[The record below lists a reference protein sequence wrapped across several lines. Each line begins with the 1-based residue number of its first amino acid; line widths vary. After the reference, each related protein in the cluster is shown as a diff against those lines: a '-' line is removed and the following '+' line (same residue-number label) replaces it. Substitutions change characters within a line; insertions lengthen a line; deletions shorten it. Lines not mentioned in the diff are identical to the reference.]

1 MGAYLLD
8 WFQMFFRWFHVIAGV
23 AWIGA
28 SFYFVWLDMSLREP
42 PDWKKKKGISGDLW
56 AVHGGGF
63 YEIAKYKLEPESMP
77 TTLHWFKWEA
87 YTTWLT
93 GMAMLSFVYYFNATA
108 YLIDPSKVAFG
119 SSTVAIATSLLFLF
133 GNYFIYE
140 AIVRSRLGKNAAIFS
155 FLIFFL
161 MVVDAWLAYQLFSD
175 RAAFIHVG
183 AILGT
188 IMVGNVFFGIMP
200 AQRALVQCV
209 RDGIKPGKEVADLA
223 LMAKNRSL
231 MNNYF
236 TLPLIFT
243 MISNHYP
250 MTYSHEHGWL
260 VLVFVGIITAIA
272 RHYFNLKHR
281 GIKSPRYLVIPAILT
296 VLLII
301 WMRPEPIEPLPATS
315 TASSSP
321 SAQTANSANETADS
335 VASPTTSVNP
345 PSTVDSTSEGAAQT
359 DKNTANG
366 ATVAATAAAT
376 EGAQAVSASASQDDA
391 IMTIVH
397 TRCSTCHAAQPTQAG
412 FNAPPAG
419 IILNSP
425 EDLKMHQAKI
435 VTAVQS
441 KYMPLGNLTK
451 ITDEE
456 RAQLISYVSGL

>member
-8 WFQMFFRWFHVIAGV
+8 WLQLFFRWFHVIAGV

-28 SFYFVWLDMSLREP
+28 SFYFVWLDLSLQKP
-42 PDWKKKKGISGDLW
+42 PEWKKDKGISGDLW

-93 GMAMLSFVYYFNATA
+93 GIAMLTVVYYFNATA
-108 YLIDPSKVAFG
+108 YLIDPSKVAF
-119 SSTVAIATSLLFLF
+119 SSTTVAVATSLLFLF

-140 AIVRSRLGKNAAIFS
+140 AIVRSRLGKNALIFS
-155 FLIFFL
+155 VLIFIL
-161 MVVDAWLAYQLFSD
+161 MVVDTWLAYQLFSD
-175 RAAFIHVG
+175 RAAYIHVG

-188 IMVGNVFFGIMP
+188 IMAGNVFFGIMP

-209 RDGIKPGKEVADLA
+209 RDGVKPGKEVAELA

-236 TLPLIFT
+236 TLPLIFI

-260 VLVFVGIITAIA
+260 VLVFIGIITATV

-281 GIKSPRYLVIPAILT
+281 GFKRPRYLVIPAILT
-296 VLLII
+296 LLLII
-301 WMRPEPIEPLPATS
+301 WMRPEPVKSLPA
-315 TASSSP
+315 AP
-321 SAQTANSANETADS
+321 VSAQTDEATTESTQS

-345 PSTVDSTSEGAAQT
+345 PSVVDSTSDGATT
-359 DKNTANG
+359 DANTANG
-366 ATVAATAAAT
+366 ATVTTATAT
-376 EGAQAVSASASQDDA
+376 ESTQAVSASASQDDA

-412 FNAPPAG
+412 FNAPPLG
-419 IILNSP
+419 VILQTP
-425 EDLKMHQAKI
+425 EDLNTHKAKI
-435 VTAVQS
+435 ATVVQS
-441 KYMPLGNLTK
+441 QYMPLANMTK
-451 ITDEE
+451 MTDEE
-456 RAQLISYVSGL
+456 RAQLVAYVSGL